1 MAVVDVVKAA
11 VSSGGGISSL
21 MELTVHSHDMVSSII
36 SCNSE
41 EDGGRSGTETL
52 PFIEDEDDDD
62 DVVVSLLL
70 VVWLP
75 LFATNVASA
84 AVLAVVAVSS
94 SLSSS
99 SCWSC

>member
-1 MAVVDVVKAA
+1 VAVVDVVKAA

-41 EDGGRSGTETL
+41 EDGDRSGTETL
-52 PFIEDEDDDD
+52 PFIEDDD

-75 LFATNVASA
+75 LFATSVASA

-94 SLSSS
+94 SSS

>member
-41 EDGGRSGTETL
+41 EDGDRSGTETL
-52 PFIEDEDDDD
+52 PFIEDDDDGD
-62 DVVVSLLL
+62 DVVSLLL

-75 LFATNVASA
+75 LFATSVASA
-84 AVLAVVAVSS
+84 AVLAVVVVSS
-94 SLSSS
+94 SLSLS

>member
-1 MAVVDVVKAA
+1 VAVVDVVKAA

-41 EDGGRSGTETL
+41 EDGDRSGTETL
-52 PFIEDEDDDD
+52 PFIEDDD

-75 LFATNVASA
+75 LFATSVASE

-94 SLSSS
+94 SLSLS